1 MDKKLW
7 TLKRM
12 ETLQKQLESEE
23 NEILLVI
30 EMQET
35 FNLYYSLIIVIC
47 LD

>member
-47 LD
+47 LV